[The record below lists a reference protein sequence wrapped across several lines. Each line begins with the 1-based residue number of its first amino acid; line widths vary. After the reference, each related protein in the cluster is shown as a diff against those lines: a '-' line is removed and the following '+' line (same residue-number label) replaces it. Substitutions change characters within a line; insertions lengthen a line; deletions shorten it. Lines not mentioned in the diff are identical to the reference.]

1 MDQGMSEHTRLL
13 SVISTQR
20 MLADAINVWVG
31 TRPELNVTSTSIW
44 DQDSAWP
51 TERGAQLRLLILTPW
66 DKVSEQCLKSA
77 KGQPKLRTLVL
88 STTHDALW
96 MQLLLR
102 DHAMG
107 YVTAEQSLV
116 DLEVAIGHVIA
127 GDTYVPQRYVKDLMV
142 QAASKMPHLS
152 NREKLIAKLLVSGE
166 SHQAIA
172 EQLHIS
178 IKTVSSHK
186 TNIIER
192 LGLRNLPELVRFHDT
207 HPFFFKANPKK
218 TRRSST

>member
-1 MDQGMSEHTRLL
+1 MSKHTRAI

-20 MLADAINVWVG
+20 LLADAVYAWVG
-31 TRPELNVTSTSIW
+31 TRPELNVAVTSVW
-44 DQDSAWP
+44 DEGSAWP
-51 TERGAQLRLLILTPW
+51 PERGAQLRLLILTPW
-66 DKVSEQCLKSA
+66 DKTSEQCLKSV
-77 KGQPKLRTLVL
+77 KRQPKLPTLVL
-88 STTHDALW
+88 STAHDVLW
-96 MQLLLR
+96 MQLILR
-102 DHAMG
+102 DHALG

-127 GDTYVPQRYVKDLMV
+127 GDTYVPQRYVKDLMT
-142 QAASKMPHLS
+142 QDASKMPHLS

-192 LGLRNLPELVRFHDT
+192 LGLRNLPELVRFHDK
-207 HPFFFKANPKK
+207 HPFFFKASPKK
-218 TRRSST
+218 AR